1 MPRPLATAAALLI
14 VASCGV
20 VVSCGGGDK
29 AANKSSP
36 AASDG
41 PAATLADGADGADGN
56 GSAGMPAECVPA
68 PYTVVAQRDGE
79 QPAGSATFGV
89 VGAAALPIPLV
100 PNKAGSLTDA
110 EAIAEGATTDLL
122 GYVVFF
128 GDEEFGPDDVSMF
141 GGYAPETGGAARGAI
156 SIFPHTTAPLVVGD
170 VLTPGTLDGLD
181 MTTTLNRVLLDVK
194 FAPDEFTSYLNDIE
208 GDVTILGLTSS
219 AICVDVNLQWEYSK
233 GSQALGTLKVNGI
246 FTAALAPRSLPF
258 N

>member
-1 MPRPLATAAALLI
+1 MRRALALVAALAV
-14 VASCGV
+14 VASCG
-20 VVSCGGGDK
+20 GGKATPNRDGTSTAVTASSGTGTATDEVGD
-29 AANKSSP
+29 S
-36 AASDG
+36 
-41 PAATLADGADGADGN
+41 GAGL
-56 GSAGMPAECVPA
+56 PAECVPS

-141 GGYAPETGGAARGAI
+141 GGYAPETDGAARGAI